1 MERLQ
6 NATSNSEPSAI
17 ASQKPQPVY
26 PVGQENCSGS
36 WAVDEVYET
45 AAKVVH
51 PSATCDRSP
60 TLQPLVG
67 RLSIDSNAGTL
78 KF

>member
-1 MERLQ
+1 MQLLTVSLQ
-6 NATSNSEPSAI
+6 PLHHS
-17 ASQKPQPVY
+17 KPQPVY
-26 PVGQENCSGS
+26 LVGQEYCSGS

-45 AAKVVH
+45 VAKVVH
-51 PSATCDRSP
+51 LSTTWDRSL

-67 RLSIDSNAGTL
+67 RLSIDSDAGTL